1 MPRNL
6 TFRRWLFPCS
16 LLLLLACSEEDK
28 RPGDLIPEEEMAKI
42 LADIHLEEAQ
52 VTNLQLRSLDSSVTV
67 YEALQQKIW
76 KKYKVDTLLYRKS
89 YSFYTSHPTYL
100 AEIYEQVE
108 KNLDRREKKKKV
120 KP

>member
-6 TFRRWLFPCS
+6 TFRR
-16 LLLLLACSEEDK
+16 LLILCPLLAMLACSEDEK
-28 RPGDLIPEEEMAKI
+28 RPDDLIPEDKMAQI
-42 LADIHLEEAQ
+42 LADIHIAEAR

-67 YEALQQKIW
+67 YEELQQKIW

-89 YSFYTSHPTYL
+89 YSFYTSHPAYL

-108 KNLDRREKKKKV
+108 KEIENREKKKQI